1 MSLLQANYSGT
12 LFICVRKV
20 FKVRYHK
27 YCFLML
33 FCLLS
38 LGDLMGPEIN
48 KIQYLYWYLIFWAK
62 YLIQNRRENIEKTIL
77 KFCTRKIKMQSNKF
91 SKLLR
96 YLLRLFKKN
105 KLCDTKHWFWLVT
118 IAANSER
125 FNVVLLLLL

>member
-38 LGDLMGPEIN
+38 LGDLLGPEIN

-62 YLIQNRRENIEKTIL
+62 YLIQNRRENIKKTIL
-77 KFCTRKIKMQSNKF
+77 NFCTRKIKMQSNKF
-91 SKLLR
+91 SKLLC
-96 YLLRLFKKN
+96 YFLRLFKKKN
-105 KLCDTKHWFWLVT
+105 VWYKTLILTCNYCGELWTVCCFDT
-118 IAANSER
+118 
-125 FNVVLLLLL
+125 LLL

>member
-38 LGDLMGPEIN
+38 LGDLIGPEIN

-62 YLIQNRRENIEKTIL
+62 YLIQNRRENIKRKFWNFVQGKSKCNQINFPNSCATFIDYFEK
-77 KFCTRKIKMQSNKF
+77 NV
-91 SKLLR
+91 
-96 YLLRLFKKN
+96 
-105 KLCDTKHWFWLVT
+105 CDTKHWFWLVT

-125 FNVVLLLLL
+125 FVVVLLLLL